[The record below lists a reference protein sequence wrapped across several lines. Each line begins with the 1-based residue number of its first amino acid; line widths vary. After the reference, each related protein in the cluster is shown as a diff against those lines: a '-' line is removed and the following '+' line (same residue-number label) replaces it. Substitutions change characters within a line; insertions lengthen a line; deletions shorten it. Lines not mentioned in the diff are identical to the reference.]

1 MFLNAALATNGV
13 WNSSQYSNQA
23 LDDGFKAFQEA
34 VGVEAQTE
42 AAGTLQTLLNDEVP
56 IGLPF
61 FYNYLS
67 GHSNSFQGVR
77 VSALGQMFTEK
88 ASQV

>member
-1 MFLNAALATNGV
+1 
-13 WNSSQYSNQA
+13 
-23 LDDGFKAFQEA
+23 
-34 VGVEAQTE
+34 
-42 AAGTLQTLLNDEVP
+42 
-56 IGLPF
+56 LPF

-67 GHSNSFQGVR
+67 GHSNKYQGIR

>member
-1 MFLNAALATNGV
+1 MA
-13 WNSSQYSNQA
+13 
-23 LDDGFKAFQEA
+23 
-34 VGVEAQTE
+34 
-42 AAGTLQTLLNDEVP
+42 AAGQLQTLLNDEVP

-67 GHSNSFQGVR
+67 GHSNTFQGIR